1 MNLSRYVNLA
11 FVTAGLLMWIVSAEA
26 FAAAIDWFAPTWN
39 RPLLGA
45 DFVVSD
51 LLGLTAGLATAITL
65 WRHKN
70 VRTAA
75 LDIAS
80 ELSRVTWPGWEETR
94 NSTFVVMVVTLV
106 VSLILGFFDYVWAWL
121 TSQIY
126 GI

>member
-1 MNLSRYVNLA
+1 MNLARYVNLA

-26 FAAAIDWFAPTWN
+26 FAAAIDWFQPTWN

-51 LLGLTAGLATAITL
+51 LLGLLAGLSTSIAL
-65 WRHKN
+65 WRN
-70 VRTAA
+70 RNIRTAS

-80 ELSRVTWPGWEETR
+80 ELSRVTWPGWHETR
-94 NSTFVVMVVTLV
+94 NSTFVVIVVTLI

-126 GI
+126 GV